1 MTTEAITALG
11 GGGGSLVSVAA
22 WSIHRAGQLAKRTL
36 ARQDA
41 LVELARRA
49 SIYQFAAIQLS
60 LLSLSGKDEK
70 QREDEAL
77 DIQAAMNAEL
87 TPKVVIPNGG

>member
-1 MTTEAITALG
+1 MTTQVITALT
-11 GGGGSLVSVAA
+11 GGGGSLISVAA

-49 SIYQFAAIQLS
+49 SIYQFAGIQLT
-60 LLSLSGKDEK
+60 LLSLSRKSEEQK
-70 QREDEAL
+70 EEESVEILAE
-77 DIQAAMNAEL
+77 MNADL